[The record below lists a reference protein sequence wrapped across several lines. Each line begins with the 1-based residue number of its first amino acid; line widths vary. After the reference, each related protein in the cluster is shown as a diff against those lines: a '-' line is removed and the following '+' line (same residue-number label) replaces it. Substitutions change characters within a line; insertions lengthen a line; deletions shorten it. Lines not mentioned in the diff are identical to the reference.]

1 MLQIAT
7 NNALFLDGKPIGL
20 SLIQRRDGSV
30 VYTPECG
37 LSGQRYQEHVMPH
50 KRYST
55 AHDAPASGA
64 AGRAQLEADLRE
76 LLRKIGGNAA
86 PQK

>member
-7 NNALFLDGKPIGL
+7 TNALMIDGKSIGL
-20 SLIQRRDGSV
+20 SLVQRRDGSV
-30 VYTPECG
+30 VYTPESR
-37 LSGQRYQEHVMPH
+37 LSGRSYREHKMPH
-50 KRYST
+50 ERYST

-76 LLRKIGGNAA
+76 LLARLE
-86 PQK
+86 QE